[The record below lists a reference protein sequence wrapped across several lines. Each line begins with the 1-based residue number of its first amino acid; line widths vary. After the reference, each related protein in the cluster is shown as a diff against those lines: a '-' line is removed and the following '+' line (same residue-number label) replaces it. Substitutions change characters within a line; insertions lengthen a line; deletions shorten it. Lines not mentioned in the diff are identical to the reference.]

1 MDETTPKPVETDP
14 RLTERWQSLVDILYL
29 SQVTFLYLFSAIY
42 PVVGLFFGVLFLS
55 GSISAKGRRVG
66 RVCLIL
72 GIVNAA
78 LMILFLVLA
87 LALGLAGSLSGMGKD

>member
-1 MDETTPKPVETDP
+1 
-14 RLTERWQSLVDILYL
+14 
-29 SQVTFLYLFSAIY
+29 
-42 PVVGLFFGVLFLS
+42 VVGLFFGVLFLS